1 MSREEIVKGDAL
13 HPGDPV
19 IIDRYSTTAR
29 FNHWMTAA
37 SLVLLALSGLSL
49 FHPALY
55 FLTGLFG
62 GGSNTRAIHPWIG
75 VFLFFGYMG
84 LFFRFWKVNLWT
96 PADGT
101 WLKKLHVFLTG
112 HEEEMPEVGRYNFAQ
127 KAVFWWMGIL
137 ILISIGSGLAIWD
150 QYFSSYTTVDQKRL
164 AVLIHSMAAIVMICI
179 VIVHVYGAL
188 WAKGTMTAM
197 WKGRVTG
204 GWAWRHHRKWLRELA
219 ADEKPGPGTPPA
231 TPAE

>member
-1 MSREEIVKGDAL
+1 MRRDEIVEGDAL

-19 IIDRYSTTAR
+19 VIDRYSTAAR

-37 SLVLLALSGLSL
+37 SLVLLALSGLAL

-75 VFLFFGYMG
+75 LFLFLGYMG

-96 PADGT
+96 PTDGT
-101 WLKKLHVFLTG
+101 WLKKLHVFLIG
-112 HEEEMPEVGRYNFAQ
+112 HEEDMPEVGRYNFAQ

-137 ILISIGSGLAIWD
+137 IMISIASGLVIWE
-150 QYFSSYTTVDQKRL
+150 QYFAAYTTVDQKRW
-164 AVLIHSMAAIVMICI
+164 AVLIHSVAAIVMICI

-188 WAKGTMTAM
+188 WARGTMTAM
-197 WKGRVTG
+197 IKGRVTG

-219 ADEKPGPGTPPA
+219 ADPKANRGTA

>member
-1 MSREEIVKGDAL
+1 MKGREEVVKGDDL
-13 HPGDPV
+13 QIGDPV
-19 IIDRYSTTAR
+19 VIVRYTTSAR
-29 FNHWMTAA
+29 INHWLTAV

-49 FHPALY
+49 FHPSLY

-62 GGSNTRAIHPWIG
+62 GGQLTRAIHPWIG
-75 VFLFFGYMG
+75 VFLFVGFTG
-84 LFFRFWKVNLWT
+84 LFIRFWRVNLWS
-96 PADGT
+96 PLDAA
-101 WLKKLHVFLTG
+101 WLRNIHTFLAG
-112 HEEEMPEVGRYNFAQ
+112 HEERMPEIGRFNFPQ

-137 ILISIGSGLAIWD
+137 IVISIVSGLAIWD
-150 QYFSSYTTVDQKRL
+150 QYFGAYTTVDQKRI
-164 AVLIHSMAAIVMICI
+164 AVLVHSMAAIVMICI

-197 WKGRVTG
+197 LKGRVTG

-219 ADEKPGPGTPPA
+219 AGGKGDHTA

>member
-1 MSREEIVKGDAL
+1 MKGEEVAPGDAI

-19 IIDRYSTTAR
+19 IVDRYTADAR
-29 FNHWMTAA
+29 VNHWLTAG
-37 SLVLLALSGLSL
+37 SFVLLALSGLAL

-75 VFLFFGYMG
+75 AFLFFGYCG
-84 LFFRFWKVNLWT
+84 LFLRFWKQNLWT

-101 WLKKLHVFLTG
+101 WLKNVHTFLAG
-112 HEEEMPEVGRYNFAQ
+112 HEEDMPEVGRFNFFQ
-127 KAVFWWMGIL
+127 KCVFWFMGML
-137 ILISIGSGLAIWD
+137 ILVSIATGLVIWD
-150 QYFSSYTTVDQKRL
+150 QYFAAYTTVDQKRV

-188 WAKGTMTAM
+188 WARGTMNAM
-197 WKGRVTG
+197 LKGRVTG

-219 ADEKPGPGTPPA
+219 ANPEHRPRG